1 MQKRKIV
8 PCVYCKVKK
17 FDIYMMEK
25 FPPGHTTNS
34 HLYCSLNC
42 LNLHNMQMVKLG
54 TIQSGQGL
62 DVVLAQC
69 ASDPVASAQAR
80 LKKGRHLIVTELFG
94 EDEGEDRKHKHKRN
108 NSNEEIKRMVN
119 DVEKVMAEDDKQKD
133 RISAKNGLESY
144 CFYMKT
150 TLEVKVKDKISE
162 DDMKT
167 IMYKC
172 DEAIKWLDAN
182 QLAEVE
188 EFNDK
193 QKEVEGICNS
203 IITKLYQGAGGM
215 PDMGG
220 VMPGAG
226 AAPGAGEAGDAGPTI
241 EEIG

>member
-1 MQKRKIV
+1 M
-8 PCVYCKVKK
+8 Y
-17 FDIYMMEK
+17 EA
-25 FPPGHTTNS
+25 
-34 HLYCSLNC
+34 
-42 LNLHNMQMVKLG
+42 
-54 TIQSGQGL
+54 GL
-62 DVVLAQC
+62 LRFHV
-69 ASDPVASAQAR
+69 
-80 LKKGRHLIVTELFG
+80 HG

-108 NSNEEIKRMVN
+108 NSKEEIKRMVN
-119 DVEKVMAEDDKQKD
+119 DAEKLTAEDDEQKD

-144 CFYMKT
+144 CFNMKT
-150 TLEVKVKDKISE
+150 TLDVEKVKDKISE

-220 VMPGAG
+220 FMPGAG